1 MMKKALI
8 SAVVLSALISPFQ
21 IANAQGTV
29 KATPCYTNS
38 KVAIKT
44 PNLLNSKTINELKSG
59 TYIFNGITKDMT
71 IKDVK
76 KKLGQPKK
84 ETVAQA
90 ETGKILT
97 LHYSQTDITFFSTN
111 RYEKNEAMKILD
123 IEYKLNKQQ
132 LEYKILREKLGKPL
146 DTTKGVDV
154 IYTLY
159 DNFSVEY
166 YKINNRWI
174 AVNIAMDINKEP
186 EITPATIKKNIR
198 KSVFNDQTNYVISN
212 SDIKNMAKGTL
223 SLNGVK
229 LNMTQKEV
237 YKAIG
242 QSYQDVMITTPKG
255 KKLRQD
261 YVDFTQMTFQYN
273 ANNCE
278 SVQHLQSITFDYALR
293 GLTFNKIESLV
304 GKPDKVVQG
313 KLTTTLVDNKD
324 VKVPTRT
331 NTYGHLTVKG
341 ELVKGKYR
349 VLKLVYK

>member
-1 MMKKALI
+1 MKKVLI
-8 SAVVLSALISPFQ
+8 SAVVLSALVSPFQ

-29 KATPCYTNS
+29 KATPCYTTS
-38 KVAIKT
+38 KVVIKT

-59 TYIFNGITKDMT
+59 IYIFNGITKDMT

-90 ETGKILT
+90 ETGKVVT
-97 LHYSQTDITFFSTN
+97 LHYSQTDITFFSTD

-132 LEYKILREKLGKPL
+132 LEYKTLREKLGKPL

-154 IYTLY
+154 IYTRY

-223 SLNGVK
+223 SLKGVK

-255 KKLRQD
+255 KKLIQD
-261 YVDFTQMTFQYN
+261 YVDFTQMKFQYN
-273 ANNCE
+273 AKNCE
-278 SVQHLQSITFDYALR
+278 SVQRLKSITFDYALR

-331 NTYGHLTVKG
+331 NTYGHLIVKG

-349 VLKLVYK
+349 VLKLEYK